1 VAVLGLKNAISTGN
15 LQVIFIFQY
24 LGLAENVT
32 LDLVKWATEHAGGDK
47 FEVIVRL
54 MSMFSREGNTRRH
67 DSGLVHLELAG
78 ELGRMRLVAQRQKDG
93 SQDKV
98 DAIALVEALE
108 SHWAALTGVAENK
121 IMAKGWSIVGD
132 RIL

>member
-1 VAVLGLKNAISTGN
+1 
-15 LQVIFIFQY
+15 
-24 LGLAENVT
+24 
-32 LDLVKWATEHAGGDK
+32 
-47 FEVIVRL
+47 
-54 MSMFSREGNTRRH
+54 MSMFSSEGNTRRH

-78 ELGRMRLVAQRQKDG
+78 ELGRMRLMAQRQKDG
-93 SQDKV
+93 SRDKV